1 LLIEKIENESSTGCI
16 RNCDFFSK
24 SYLEL
29 LLDTAPEH
37 QDLYWCIRTKM
48 QLRKVQSLSGY
59 NLQEQL
65 EEVDS
70 RFQELQ
76 TMHENI

>member
-1 LLIEKIENESSTGCI
+1 MNNVETSNSE
-16 RNCDFFSK
+16 
-24 SYLEL
+24 YLEL

>member
-1 LLIEKIENESSTGCI
+1 MNNVEISNSE
-16 RNCDFFSK
+16 
-24 SYLEL
+24 YLEL

-37 QDLYWCIRTKM
+37 KDLYWCIRTKM

-65 EEVDS
+65 EEVDL

>member
-1 LLIEKIENESSTGCI
+1 MSIVEISS
-16 RNCDFFSK
+16 SE
-24 SYLEL
+24 YLEL
-29 LLDTAPEH
+29 LLDTVPEH

>member
-1 LLIEKIENESSTGCI
+1 MSIVEISNSE
-16 RNCDFFSK
+16 
-24 SYLEL
+24 YLEL
-29 LLDTAPEH
+29 LLGTTPENR
-37 QDLYWCIRTKM
+37 DLQWCLKTKM
-48 QLRKVQSLSGY
+48 QIRKMQSLTGY

>member
-1 LLIEKIENESSTGCI
+1 MSIVEISNSE
-16 RNCDFFSK
+16 
-24 SYLEL
+24 YLEL

-70 RFQELQ
+70 KFKEIQNRN
-76 TMHENI
+76 ENI

>member
-1 LLIEKIENESSTGCI
+1 MSIVEISNSE
-16 RNCDFFSK
+16 
-24 SYLEL
+24 YLEPL
-29 LLDTAPEH
+29 LGTTPENR
-37 QDLYWCIRTKM
+37 DLQWCLKTKM
-48 QLRKVQSLSGY
+48 QIRKMQSLTRY